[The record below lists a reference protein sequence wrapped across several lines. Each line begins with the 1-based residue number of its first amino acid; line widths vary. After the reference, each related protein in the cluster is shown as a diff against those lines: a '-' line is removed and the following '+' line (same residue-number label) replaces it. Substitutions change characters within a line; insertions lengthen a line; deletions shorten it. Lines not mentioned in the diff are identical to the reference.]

1 MLFFLDKKKKMSET
15 QYSKLYYAC
24 RNGDFDTV
32 KKILP
37 TLTLEEID
45 HVEANGS
52 TALHAA
58 AHYGHVRI
66 VKLLLS
72 RNANISIQ
80 NRYGNTAEDEAE
92 NPEIK
97 ALFVSFFDFQ

>member
-1 MLFFLDKKKKMSET
+1 MSET

-24 RNGDFDTV
+24 RNGDVDTA

-37 TLTLEEID
+37 TSTLEEID
-45 HVEANGS
+45 RVEANGS

-58 AHYGHVRI
+58 AHYGHVQI

-72 RNANISIQ
+72 RNSNTSIQ
-80 NRYGNTAEDEAE
+80 NRYGNTAEDEAA